1 MESFYNNLSKE
12 LKISNKVILNILKD
26 YTNNNFEE
34 ILKLYIIYNLY
45 KSNCLTYIIK
55 WDEEINKIKKFIKNK
70 EVITD
75 EANASNSSRFKI
87 NRDIKSK

>member
-45 KSNCLTYIIK
+45 KLNCLTYIIK

-75 EANASNSSRFKI
+75 ETNASNSSRFKR
-87 NRDIKSK
+87 NRDFKSK